1 MAPSG
6 YVSNR
11 RRPEDYLPELRELPV
26 GTELEGVIVRHYGL
40 WFDVQTDAGLLRC
53 TLRGILKR
61 ERVKTDLAAVGDH
74 VQTTLASLETDPP
87 EGVIEQVA
95 PRIRSLS
102 RLARGTDDVEQVILA
117 NPDELLAVFAIREP
131 TPSPRMID
139 RLLLIAEARDLP
151 AVVCFNKIDLVR
163 DERLNELTR
172 RFEMAGYPVLH
183 TSAETGEGLDILKEH
198 LHGKITAFAGPSGVG
213 KSSLLNALVPDIE
226 ARTGEVSDAT
236 GKGRHTT
243 SWTQL
248 FQIGPDTFIADTPGM
263 RQLGLWGVDFDYL
276 DEYFPEFEPYIGHC
290 RFADC
295 RHVSEPGC
303 AVLEALAQGKIH
315 PDRYDSY
322 RALAEGEADDPS

>member
-1 MAPSG
+1 LQ
-6 YVSNR
+6 NLR
-11 RRPEDYLPELRELPV
+11 DLPI

-40 WFDVQTDAGLLRC
+40 WFDVQTEAGLLRC

-61 ERVKTDLAAVGDH
+61 ERVKTDPAAVGDR
-74 VQTTLASLETDPP
+74 VQATLASLETDPP

-95 PRIRSLS
+95 PRKRSLS

-117 NPDELLAVFAIREP
+117 NPDELLAVFAIRQP
-131 TPSPRMID
+131 RPSPRMID

-151 AVVCFNKIDLVR
+151 AAVCFNKVDLESGEGL
-163 DERLNELTR
+163 DELTE
-172 RFEMAGYPVLH
+172 RFQMAGYEVLH
-183 TSAETGEGLDILKEH
+183 TSAATGEGLDVLREH
-198 LHGKITAFAGPSGVG
+198 LRGKITAFAGPSGVG

-226 ARTGEVSDAT
+226 ARTGEISDAT

-243 SWTQL
+243 TWTEL
-248 FQIGPDTFIADTPGM
+248 FQIGPDTYIADTPGM

-276 DEYFPEFEPYIGHC
+276 DEYFPEFEPYIGRC

-295 RHVSEPGC
+295 RHLSEPGC

-322 RALAEGEADDPS
+322 RALVEGETDDPAG